1 MCCACGG
8 PICPCWAQPGIKW
21 SLSASWLRRRQD
33 DLPRPTLHELATDS
47 FQNHFAEVALVRERI
62 AVLAQIDGPAIEH
75 AGDVERAD
83 PVTGGLYGVLP
94 TQGGMMSRLLRI
106 IVSASNTN

>member
-1 MCCACGG
+1 
-8 PICPCWAQPGIKW
+8 
-21 SLSASWLRRRQD
+21 
-33 DLPRPTLHELATDS
+33 
-47 FQNHFAEVALVRERI
+47 
-62 AVLAQIDGPAIEH
+62 VLAQIDGLAIEH

-94 TQGGMMSRLLRI
+94 TQGGIVSRLLRI